1 MKMKK
6 IIILSFAAVIAVAGC
21 KKQHTTISNVVTA
34 SYPKV
39 TITSSPYVSI
49 PVGGTFVPP
58 TATAYD
64 SFYRQSLSVVKDLG
78 ALDNTTPGLY
88 VIAYTAK
95 SQYGFTGS
103 AYVYVAVTN
112 VSDTMDL
119 TGLYYRNG
127 VNPAYITKLAR
138 GLYETSNVG
147 GDDSITQASSVI
159 PAFFAVTTDST
170 LDFGTQT
177 TSAGTLTASQGKVS
191 YSPPHGDTT
200 ISYAI
205 SLSGF
210 GTQVRSF
217 VR

>member
-6 IIILSFAAVIAVAGC
+6 IIILSLAAVIAVAGC

-39 TITSSPYVSI
+39 TITGSPYVSI
-49 PVGGTFVPP
+49 PVGGTFNPP
-58 TATAYD
+58 SATAYD
-64 SFYRQSLSVVKDLG
+64 SFYRETLSVVKNLG
-78 ALDNTTPGLY
+78 SLDNTTPGLY
-88 VIAYTAK
+88 VIQYTAK
-95 SQYGFTGS
+95 NTYGFVGS
-103 AYVYVAVTN
+103 SYVYVAVTN
-112 VSDTMDL
+112 VSDTIDL
-119 TGLYYRNG
+119 SGLYYRG
-127 VNPAYITKLAR
+127 ANPAWITKLGK
-138 GLYETSNVG
+138 GLFITSNVG

-159 PAFFAVTTDST
+159 PAVFALTTDST
-170 LDFGTQT
+170 LDFGSQP
-177 TSAGTLTASQGKVS
+177 TSAGTLTASQGQFT

>member
-119 TGLYYRNG
+119 TGLYYRG
-127 VNPAYITKLAR
+127 SNPAYITKLAR

-147 GDDSITQASSVI
+147 GDDSITQASSVL
-159 PAFFAVTTDST
+159 PAFFAVTSDTT

-177 TSAGTLTASQGKVS
+177 TSAGTLTASQGTVS
-191 YSPPHGDTT
+191 YSPPHSDTT

-210 GTQVRSF
+210 GTQVRTF